1 MFLHFCCWKYGRR
14 VQETNFLIDT
24 ISPLTLHHLFKTSAR
39 SSICIFIILCL
50 FVLPC
55 FLPPLFLCLFV
66 SFIRLLMGRCF
77 PADCL
82 SKTTSA
88 FSVST
93 AATVTHWNAK
103 CRETP
108 QKVKKIG
115 FPKTSTF
122 CTKRAGPW
130 RVNCI
135 TTNKNRG
142 FDGEKR
148 KEVVKSKHRWTM
160 NSLQRNCTTILV
172 CKWKWGI
179 KRATYGL
186 HITAD
191 ELAACTRLISRYKI
205 WPDFPRLGQIRAPI
219 WVGLP

>member
-24 ISPLTLHHLFKTSAR
+24 ISPLTLHHLFKTLAR

-66 SFIRLLMGRCF
+66 CLLKRLLMGRCF

-115 FPKTSTF
+115 FPKTKKS
-122 CTKRAGPW
+122 RPLESS
-130 RVNCI
+130 CI
-135 TTNKNRG
+135 TTKKNEG

-148 KEVVKSKHRWTM
+148 KEVLKSLHRWTT
-160 NSLQRNCTTILV
+160 NSLQQLLFASESEGSNAQLT
-172 CKWKWGI
+172 
-179 KRATYGL
+179 
-186 HITAD
+186 D
-191 ELAACTRLISRYKI
+191 SISQ
-205 WPDFPRLGQIRAPI
+205 LTN
-219 WVGLP
+219 

>member
-1 MFLHFCCWKYGRR
+1 MKIKFQPNRATFSTTKANVKSASSAEFVSSVLLLKIWKNSSRNKFSDWNNLSG
-14 VQETNFLIDT
+14 
-24 ISPLTLHHLFKTSAR
+24 R

-50 FVLPC
+50 LGLPS
-55 FLPPLFLCLFV
+55 FLPPLCLCLFV
-66 SFIRLLMGRCF
+66 SFIRLLMGQCF

-135 TTNKNRG
+135 TTKKNRG

-148 KEVVKSKHRWTM
+148 KEVVK
-160 NSLQRNCTTILV
+160 
-172 CKWKWGI
+172 
-179 KRATYGL
+179 
-186 HITAD
+186 
-191 ELAACTRLISRYKI
+191 
-205 WPDFPRLGQIRAPI
+205 
-219 WVGLP
+219 